1 MNINLIPNNAFFAR
15 LVRAPDDGIAGGE
28 TPAEGDTVAEGDE
41 GILDST
47 EGDDTVKN
55 DEGGIL
61 DDDDTESDDAE
72 SEEGG
77 DDTAAPETIDREAV
91 IASLPEGYEAREEQM
106 NEFLDMVEG
115 AESRQD
121 LAQKMLGM
129 YASLQEEQATQ
140 WNAQM
145 KAWADEVRKD
155 PDLGGDNLDTTRAQA
170 KTVAQEFGGK
180 EFLDFLKISGGGNHP
195 AVIRFLTKIHAE
207 LPQEGKPVTGAP
219 QQGKKSLAERMFPE
233 S

>member
-15 LVRAPDDGIAGGE
+15 LVRAPDDSIAGS
-28 TPAEGDTVAEGDE
+28 EGQEGNDTVAEGDE

-47 EGDDTVKN
+47 EGDDTVEG

-61 DDDDTESDDAE
+61 DDDTESDDTESDDTGSA
-72 SEEGG
+72 
-77 DDTAAPETIDREAV
+77 ETIDREAV